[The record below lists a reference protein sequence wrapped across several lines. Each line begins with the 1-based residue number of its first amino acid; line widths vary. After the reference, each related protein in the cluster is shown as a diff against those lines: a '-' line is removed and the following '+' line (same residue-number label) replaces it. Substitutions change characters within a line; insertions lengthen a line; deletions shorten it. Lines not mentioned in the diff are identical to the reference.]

1 GDMTGEYD
9 FFAHTAEV
17 TSIDAYDISPGQRKK
32 FFNRLDIDP
41 DIEVNYQIADVNQIS
56 LPASTYDVVYIQQ
69 AFHHLEAI
77 EHVAKEIHNALKP
90 HGIFVLIDY
99 IGPNQLQRSEKQRR
113 ICGEIWSGLPE
124 RLRTTAQGLV
134 YDQIHIPKIEALPPF
149 EAVRAEEIMGV
160 LTDTFDVDSLFTYAG
175 ILFPL
180 LEGFAQNYT
189 ESEEDQQLLAHLWR
203 LDQELI
209 YAGLVEPNFM
219 RTILTRKT

>member
-1 GDMTGEYD
+1 
-9 FFAHTAEV
+9 
-17 TSIDAYDISPGQRKK
+17 
-32 FFNRLDIDP
+32 
-41 DIEVNYQIADVNQIS
+41 
-56 LPASTYDVVYIQQ
+56 
-69 AFHHLEAI
+69 
-77 EHVAKEIHNALKP
+77 
-90 HGIFVLIDY
+90 
-99 IGPNQLQRSEKQRR
+99 
-113 ICGEIWSGLPE
+113 
-124 RLRTTAQGLV
+124 
-134 YDQIHIPKIEALPPF
+134 
-149 EAVRAEEIMGV
+149 MGV